1 MGAAVGA
8 GGASSPIM
16 VVVVHWQM
24 WWWVTGSVAVMGW
37 YCGSGDELASGWALL
52 FDFPHVM

>member
-16 VVVVHWQM
+16 VVV
-24 WWWVTGSVAVMGW
+24 GDRKCDSDG
-37 YCGSGDELASGWALL
+37 CGGSGDELASGWALL